1 VPKSEF
7 ASQLRRLPQTLGTL
21 LIAPARALGRV
32 ASAERGGFF
41 VLVAWCV
48 AAALTLRFVDLA
60 DAFLGLDAGGGMR
73 LVSVV
78 VSELTEA
85 VPVALAAALVIVI
98 GAGSKRDP
106 SVDLE
111 LGCAA
116 ALPFMVT
123 RAVFRAGVILLGRG
137 NEPAHRW
144 LQASYVV
151 AALAGAVWTAL
162 AIRIARARPVARGP
176 DPTPRME
183 SAGRLVGWG
192 ATAVLVLGLIGGV
205 RWTAGHAAA
214 MGPVTRGAAAP
225 DFTLPRID
233 GKPGSIALS
242 SLRGQVVVLDFW
254 ATWCPPCQAML
265 PTMHELATE
274 MAPQG
279 VAFLGVDSDGPQT
292 ARDDVERFVVEHGLP
307 YPVVYDEGV
316 ANDLYRVRA
325 LPTMVVLAKD
335 GTIARVLTGMT
346 TKGTL
351 KRTIE
356 AALAM

>member
-7 ASQLRRLPQTLGTL
+7 AAQLRRLPQTLGTL
-21 LIAPARALGRV
+21 LIAPARALRQI
-32 ASAERGGFF
+32 AAAERGGFF
-41 VLVAWCV
+41 LLVSWCV

-60 DAFLGLDAGGGMR
+60 DAFMGLDAGGGMR

-85 VPVALAAALVIVI
+85 VPVALGAALLIVI
-98 GAGSKRDP
+98 GAGAKREP

-116 ALPFMVT
+116 AVPFMVV
-123 RAVFRAGVILLGRG
+123 RAVFRAGVILLGR
-137 NEPAHRW
+137 EPSHR
-144 LQASYVV
+144 LSQASYVA
-151 AALAGAVWTAL
+151 AALAGAVWTLL
-162 AIRIARARPVARGP
+162 AIRTARARPVARGP
-176 DPTPRME
+176 EPTPE
-183 SAGRLVGWG
+183 ALALGRVAGWG
-192 ATAVLVLGLIGGV
+192 AAAILVVGMLGGV
-205 RWTAGHAAA
+205 RWTARHAST
-214 MGPVTRGAAAP
+214 MGPVTRGAPGP
-225 DFTLPRID
+225 DFTLPRVD

-242 SLRGQVVVLDFW
+242 SLRGKVVVLDFW

-292 ARDDVERFVVEHGLP
+292 ARDDVERFVIEHGLP

-316 ANDLYRVRA
+316 ANDLYRIRA
-325 LPTMVVLAKD
+325 LPTMVVLTKD
-335 GTIARVLTGMT
+335 GMIARVLTGMT

-356 AALAM
+356 AALAL